1 MKQEHGQVDAIL
13 EEERSRHGRRASIR
27 PKKDGSDI
35 LKTSVTAE
43 RQIRSSVATE
53 PIRCPFAILVRED
66 VRAMRMIECDHD
78 GFPAFML
85 KLLRACYR
93 TRDEALAL
101 VRAGDMVSIDFCLD
115 FCETRE
121 SPDGSPGTSRAV
133 PYRTDAVLTAA
144 AGCGH
149 IYAFDDETRLWHV
162 WTSDGWRVDEDPTAP
177 DLADM
182 VEHLRARS
190 EGLGDADV
198 LPF

>member
-13 EEERSRHGRRASIR
+13 EAERSRHGRRASIR

-53 PIRCPFAILVRED
+53 PIRSPFAILVRED

-101 VRAGDMVSIDFCLD
+101 A
-115 FCETRE
+115 
-121 SPDGSPGTSRAV
+121 
-133 PYRTDAVLTAA
+133 
-144 AGCGH
+144 
-149 IYAFDDETRLWHV
+149 
-162 WTSDGWRVDEDPTAP
+162 
-177 DLADM
+177 
-182 VEHLRARS
+182 
-190 EGLGDADV
+190 
-198 LPF
+198 

>member
-1 MKQEHGQVDAIL
+1 MDSKPEIPNAAPEGRPAAPAVRPVD
-13 EEERSRHGRRASIR
+13 
-27 PKKDGSDI
+27 
-35 LKTSVTAE
+35 
-43 RQIRSSVATE
+43 E
-53 PIRCPFAILVRED
+53 PSYAPCVLLVRED
-66 VRAMRMIECDHD
+66 ARAMRSIQCIFD
-78 GFPAFML
+78 GRPSYML
-85 KLLRACYR
+85 RLLRACYR
-93 TRDEALAL
+93 TREEALAL

-133 PYRTDAVLTAA
+133 PYRTDAVLAAA

-182 VEHLRARS
+182 VEHLCARS

>member
-1 MKQEHGQVDAIL
+1 MTVVGHMCAAALSSAFTFYNIMPWNDGR
-13 EEERSRHGRRASIR
+13 EEESARDMVEYVERTGNPICLYSLPMHAEGR
-27 PKKDGSDI
+27 P
-35 LKTSVTAE
+35 
-43 RQIRSSVATE
+43 ATT
-53 PIRCPFAILVRED
+53 
-66 VRAMRMIECDHD
+66 RAMRMIECDYD

-121 SPDGSPGTSRAV
+121 SPDGSLGTSRAV
-133 PYRTDAVLTAA
+133 PYRTDAVLAAA
-144 AGCGH
+144 AGCGN

-162 WTSDGWRVDEDPTAP
+162 WTSDGWRVDEDSTAP

>member
-1 MKQEHGQVDAIL
+1 MKQEHGQVNAIL
-13 EEERSRHGRRASIR
+13 ETERIRSGRRTSIR
-27 PKKDGSDI
+27 PKKDDSVI
-35 LKTSVTAE
+35 LKTSVAAE
-43 RQIRSSVATE
+43 RPVRSSVATE
-53 PIRCPFAILVRED
+53 PVRSPCAILVRED
-66 VRAMRMIECDHD
+66 VRAMRMIECDYD

-133 PYRTDAVLTAA
+133 PYRTDAVLAA
-144 AGCGH
+144 AVGCGH
-149 IYAFDDETRLWHV
+149 VYVFDDEARRWHV
-162 WTSDGWRVDEDPTAP
+162 WTCDGWRVDEDPAAP

-182 VEHLRARS
+182 IEHLRDRS
-190 EGLGDADV
+190 EDFGGADG

>member
-1 MKQEHGQVDAIL
+1 MKSEKEQNTAVL
-13 EEERSRHGRRASIR
+13 
-27 PKKDGSDI
+27 
-35 LKTSVTAE
+35 TAE
-43 RQIRSSVATE
+43 RPRMRRKTALVRKGRKPVERSPAGTPDRPNRVTVASA
-53 PIRCPFAILVRED
+53 PVRSPCAILVRED
-66 VRAMRMIECDHD
+66 MRAIRMIECDYD

-115 FCETRE
+115 FCEPRE
-121 SPDGSPGTSRAV
+121 SPDGSPGMSRAV
-133 PYRTDAVLTAA
+133 PYRTDAILAA
-144 AGCGH
+144 VAGCGH
-149 IYAFDDETRLWHV
+149 IYAFDDETRLWHA
-162 WTSDGWRVDEDPTAP
+162 WTSDGWRVDEDSTAP

-190 EGLGDADV
+190 EGIGCADD

>member
-1 MKQEHGQVDAIL
+1 MKQEHGQVNAIL
-13 EEERSRHGRRASIR
+13 ETERIRSGRRTSIR
-27 PKKDGSDI
+27 PKKDDSVI
-35 LKTSVTAE
+35 LKTSVAAE
-43 RQIRSSVATE
+43 RPVRSSVATE
-53 PIRCPFAILVRED
+53 PVRSPCAILVRED
-66 VRAMRMIECDHD
+66 VRAMRMIECDYD

-115 FCETRE
+115 FCEPRE
-121 SPDGSPGTSRAV
+121 SQDGSPGTSRAV
-133 PYRTDAVLTAA
+133 PYRTDAVLAAA
-144 AGCGH
+144 AGCGN

-162 WTSDGWRVDEDPTAP
+162 WTSDGWRVDEDSTAP

-190 EGLGDADV
+190 EGIGGAED